1 MFTLEELND
10 LKAGKNALLI
20 KAQQTYQQNLNS
32 ISYLQTA
39 NEELI
44 PTINKLQSLVDKI
57 DAEISAL
64 PS

>member
-1 MFTLEELND
+1 MFTPEELND
-10 LKAGKNALLI
+10 LRAGKQSLLL

-44 PTINKLQSLVDKI
+44 PTIKKLQSLVEKI

-64 PS
+64 PV

>member
-10 LKAGKNALLI
+10 LKAGKQSLLQ
-20 KAQQTYQQNLNS
+20 KAQQAYQQNLNS
-32 ISYLQTA
+32 IGYLQTA

-44 PTINKLQSLVDKI
+44 PTINKLQSLVDKM

-64 PS
+64 LP